1 MCQYRHHRDLVKEKG
16 GNTTHL
22 YKEEWYTA
30 TSHSKNVPLNSRKK
44 ISLTVLSIA
53 LVPGDHSTLD
63 LISSSAW
70 PSDLPSKIQELFLK
84 AEVPSLVLE
93 VFCFFVD
100 VECIFYH
107 QKNMEGGGG
116 FRYCCWWFYC
126 VFVDLFQA
134 QKRGRFDDAIFRNRC
149 CWAEK
154 QENLPIVINL
164 TAFQRQCSAFFE
176 KWQKSLII

>member
-126 VFVDLFQA
+126 VFVDLFTEVTKKLALFIEVGRTKQVA
-134 QKRGRFDDAIFRNRC
+134 QGDALALDCKYSN
-149 CWAEK
+149 
-154 QENLPIVINL
+154 
-164 TAFQRQCSAFFE
+164 TM
-176 KWQKSLII
+176 